1 MVRFNKE
8 MIEALQAQQVT
19 IERHRGEAAMAERAV
34 EEARPHVIYAL
45 ALNPEYVRL
54 DVDLI
59 GKTPLS
65 NFSEWFEWDPVA
77 VVTGIRVWWRLDD
90 NGSSIHC
97 AVPAAI
103 PAGKA
108 LESDRLSIQE
118 LAYGDDLPDGVKVR
132 RL

>member
-8 MIEALQAQQVT
+8 MVEALQAQQVT

-59 GKTPLS
+59 GKTPLP

-77 VVTGIRVWWRLDD
+77 VVTGIRVWWE
-90 NGSSIHC
+90 SSIHC
-97 AVPAAI
+97 VGSGAVPAAI
-103 PAGKA
+103 PVGKA

-118 LAYGDDLPDGVKVR
+118 LAYGGDLPDGVNVR